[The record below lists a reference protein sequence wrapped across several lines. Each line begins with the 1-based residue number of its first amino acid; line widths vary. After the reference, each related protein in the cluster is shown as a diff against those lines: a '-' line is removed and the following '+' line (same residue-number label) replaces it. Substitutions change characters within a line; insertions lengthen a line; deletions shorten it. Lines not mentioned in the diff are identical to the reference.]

1 LLLKAGI
8 LLGLAKAF
16 RLSMRDGWLTAVSL
30 SQVGEF
36 AVVLLGVAGMSGLLN
51 SETGKLFEG
60 ITALTMAM
68 TPLLLALYEKTVLPR
83 FSQRA
88 SNREADAVSGHA
100 PVIIAGFGRV
110 GNMIGRLLRANG
122 VATHVLD
129 VDPNLIDMVRRI
141 GLQAYYGD
149 ASRLD
154 LLKTAGAAEAKLLIL
169 ALNDPEKT
177 LEICET
183 ARKHFPHLRI
193 LARAQG
199 REDAYQLVNMG
210 LTSVHRETFGTALE
224 MGEEAL
230 RSLGFRAHHSHRI
243 IRLFRKKNE
252 TDFREMAAHF
262 GKKTFFVTLREKISA
277 TEEQMRRFSPGSMD
291 SDQAFENAVL
301 REERKK
307 EEAQRS
313 SEV

>member
-1 LLLKAGI
+1 
-8 LLGLAKAF
+8 
-16 RLSMRDGWLTAVSL
+16 
-30 SQVGEF
+30 
-36 AVVLLGVAGMSGLLN
+36 
-51 SETGKLFEG
+51 
-60 ITALTMAM
+60 
-68 TPLLLALYEKTVLPR
+68 
-83 FSQRA
+83 
-88 SNREADAVSGHA
+88 
-100 PVIIAGFGRV
+100 
-110 GNMIGRLLRANG
+110 
-122 VATHVLD
+122 
-129 VDPNLIDMVRRI
+129 
-141 GLQAYYGD
+141 
-149 ASRLD
+149 
-154 LLKTAGAAEAKLLIL
+154 
-169 ALNDPEKT
+169 
-177 LEICET
+177 
-183 ARKHFPHLRI
+183 
-193 LARAQG
+193 
-199 REDAYQLVNMG
+199 MG